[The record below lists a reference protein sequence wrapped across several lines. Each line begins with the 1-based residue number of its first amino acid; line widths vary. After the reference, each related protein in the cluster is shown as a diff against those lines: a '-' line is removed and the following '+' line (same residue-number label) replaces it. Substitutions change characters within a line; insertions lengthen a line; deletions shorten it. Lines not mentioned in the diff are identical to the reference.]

1 MLFGTSRTL
10 SSVSP
15 GVLCLPVHMQE
26 VIDSVSSQVLVISLC

>member
-15 GVLCLPVHMQE
+15 GVLCLPVRMQE
-26 VIDSVSSQVLVISLC
+26 VIDSVSSEVIVIFL